1 MDGRRFGSVRID
13 RRTSAVWHTAE
24 AFCGGVIM
32 MDSGNAIELRNYRG
46 ILWRS
51 YNDGFWECDRSE
63 ECKKKV

>member
-1 MDGRRFGSVRID
+1 
-13 RRTSAVWHTAE
+13 
-24 AFCGGVIM
+24 M

-46 ILWRS
+46 ILWRN